1 MNIYLIA
8 LGLLIYATAYL
19 IGVRK
24 NRWLLSGF
32 NRGRVRDKE
41 KLTRMLAMYN
51 LIASVIL
58 VLIGVINQPQF
69 IYLIILIMVGYIGLF
84 VYANRKM

>member
-1 MNIYLIA
+1 MYLIC
-8 LGLLIYATAYL
+8 LGLFIYATAYL
-19 IGVRK
+19 IGVKK

-51 LIASVIL
+51 LISSVTL
-58 VLIGVINQPQF
+58 VLIGVINQPRF
-69 IYLIILIMVGYIGLF
+69 IYLIFLIVIGYVGLYF
-84 VYANRKM
+84 YANRKM